1 MINETTNLM
10 NNQNYIFW
18 EIEKENIIYK
28 FYFLKLNERI
38 IIIIYLIFIVLVFN
52 IWTYFIV
59 ELPIIA
65 YFFYISFIIFI
76 LDIYNFY
83 KSNISEKVNK
93 LIYCKNSY
101 SSFFNFLWFWISIVL
116 IITNFRD
123 FIHLSPIWLII
134 IMSSPFILLYT
145 YKYIW
150 LKYDTNYAPKFIQ
163 IIIFSIATTINIFVS
178 FVLFYMMWWN
188 YNNTKKEIIKISS
201 KRYNILD
208 KINIYWKENINNNYV
223 LKK

>member
-134 IMSSPFILLYT
+134 MMSSPFILLYT

-188 YNNTKKEIIKISS
+188 YNNTKKEIIKIRS

-208 KINIYWKENINNNYV
+208 KINIYWKENINNNYI